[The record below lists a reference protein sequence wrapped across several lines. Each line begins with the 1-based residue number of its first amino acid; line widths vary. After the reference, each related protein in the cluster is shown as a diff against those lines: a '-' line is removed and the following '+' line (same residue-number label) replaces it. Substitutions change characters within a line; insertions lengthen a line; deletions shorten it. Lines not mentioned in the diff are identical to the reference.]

1 MKKYIKLII
10 PNAIVVTL
18 ILLSFLYLRINANK
32 IGLGGVAAAM
42 ELIGLFGIYLIVYG
56 IVSFKKTKSVIYPNL
71 ILLVFI
77 VVFWIFS
84 YIILITQIS
93 FTLLLEMAVIIVISL
108 SFSLIPSI
116 ITKGI
121 MLIADKCGKK
131 KSQKQDGQ
139 QQA

>member
-18 ILLSFLYLRINANK
+18 ILLSFLYLRINANE

-42 ELIGLFGIYLIVYG
+42 ELIGLFGIYLILYG
-56 IVSFKKTKSVIYPNL
+56 IVSCVKTKSVIYPNL

-84 YIILITQIS
+84 YIILITHIS
-93 FTLLLEMAVIIVISL
+93 FTLLLEMAVIIVVSL

-116 ITKGI
+116 ITKAI

-139 QQA
+139 IQA